1 MKKLLLFVPILLLA
15 FSACT
20 DPFIDKTYIEPT
32 NEDLELTNASYLK
45 KNADQ
50 FSLWIKLLKHA
61 DLYNALN
68 DASSISTVFAPD
80 NDAMQEFLTWKGVET
95 VEELDRSYAKSVA
108 KVHILANNL
117 IESGFIAYV
126 ESGIIPIP
134 TIFGTYLSTSYG
146 FTNTDVDDVDLPNS
160 TTQDTLSI
168 YLNNQAK
175 LKTLARTTSN
185 GQVYAL
191 SGVIRPLVE
200 SIPEVLTTAKEYTIF
215 LDAMVKTGLKDTFS
229 VVADTV
235 YNLNGSYSVNDI
247 RFTCF
252 AVPDGVYSTAGI
264 SSVND
269 LASTL
274 GADANYTSTDNKL
287 NQYIRY
293 HFLRKDNV
301 RSRLFTFQ
309 EVGQVVLFDTDLISQ
324 VIAVKNDNIGNCINQ
339 NVRIIRSDIK
349 ASNGII
355 HKVDNV
361 MPVYEPDPVTVRWDF
376 TNYSDIQ
383 SFVNTYGAAKN
394 LGDLYSSALAN
405 KDYQIDLSAD
415 LRDGNFGT
423 VTSFLYKANPGKSST
438 AAWRKVGFY
447 KCSYESS
454 TLKTV
459 NKYNAYMDNL
469 FILNLGYA
477 GWVELKTPTIV
488 KGKYKVKFYYAGTAG
503 VKGYYTGGSLTKFN
517 LDDYQKSIYIWKGL
531 PAKFTEPLKQLN
543 VNASGLAGD
552 VIWDMVEFSTSKS
565 HTFKATMMD
574 INAKTSGSYRQMWD
588 YLEFI
593 PIEN

>member
-1 MKKLLLFVPILLLA
+1 MKKLLLILPILLLA
-15 FSACT
+15 FYACK

-80 NDAMQEFLTWKGVET
+80 NDAMEEFLAWKGVTT
-95 VEELDRSYAKSVA
+95 VEELDKNYAKSVA
-108 KVHILANNL
+108 KVHILSNNL

-134 TIFGTYLSTSYG
+134 TIFGTYISTSYG
-146 FTNTDVDDVDLPNS
+146 YTNTDVDDVDLPNS
-160 TTQDTLSI
+160 TPQDTLSI
-168 YLNNQAK
+168 YLNNQAR

-215 LDAMVKTGLKDTFS
+215 LDALDKTGLKDTFS

-252 AVPDGVYSTAGI
+252 AVPDGVYNTSGI
-264 SSVND
+264 MNVEG
-269 LASTL
+269 LASYI
-274 GADANYTSTDNKL
+274 GAGVDYTNPNNKM
-287 NQYIRY
+287 NQYVRY
-293 HFLRKDNV
+293 HFLTKENE
-301 RSRLFTFQ
+301 RSKLFTFQ
-309 EVGQVVLFDTDLISQ
+309 EAGQVVLFDTYLTSQ
-324 VIAVKNDNIGNCINQ
+324 VIAVNNDNIGNCINQ
-339 NVRIIRSDIK
+339 NVRLIRSDIK

-355 HKVDNV
+355 HKIDHI
-361 MPVYEPDPVTVRWDF
+361 MPVYEPTPVTVRWDF
-376 TNYSDIQ
+376 TNFSDIQ

-394 LGDLYSSALAN
+394 LGDLYTSPLSG

-415 LRDGNFGT
+415 MRDGNFGT
-423 VTSFLYKANPGKSST
+423 ISSILYKANPGKSST

-447 KCSYESS
+447 KCFYESS
-454 TLKTV
+454 TLKTI

-469 FILNLGYA
+469 MILNLGYA
-477 GWVELKTPTIV
+477 GWVELKSPTIV
-488 KGKYKVKFYYAGTAG
+488 KGRYKVKFYYAGAAG
-503 VKGYYTGGSLTKFN
+503 LKSYYTGGSLTKFN
-517 LDDYQKSIYIWKGL
+517 LDDYQKSIYLWKGL
-531 PAKFTEPLKQLN
+531 PAKFTDPLKQLN
-543 VNASGLAGD
+543 SNASGLAGD
-552 VIWDMVEFSTSKS
+552 VIWEAVEFSTSKS

-593 PIEN
+593 PI

>member
-1 MKKLLLFVPILLLA
+1 MKKIRLIVPILVLA

-20 DPFIDKTYIEPT
+20 DPFIDKTYLEKT
-32 NEDLELTNASYLK
+32 NEDLELTNAAYLK

-50 FSLWIKLLKHA
+50 FSLWIQLLKHA

-68 DASSISTVFAPD
+68 DASTISTVFAPD
-80 NDAMQEFLTWKGVET
+80 NDAMQEFLTWKGVTT
-95 VEELDRSYAKSVA
+95 VEGLDKSYAKSVA
-108 KVHILANNL
+108 KVHILSNNL

-134 TIFGTYLSTSYG
+134 TIFGTYLTTSYG
-146 FTNTDVDDVDLPNS
+146 YTNREVDDVDLPNS
-160 TTQDTLSI
+160 TVQDTLSI

-175 LKTLARTTSN
+175 VKTLARTTAN

-191 SGVIRPLVE
+191 SGVIHPLVE
-200 SIPEVLTTAKEYTIF
+200 TIPEVLTTAKEYSIF
-215 LDAMVKTGLKDTFS
+215 LDALDKTGLEDTFS
-229 VVADTV
+229 VTADTV

-252 AVPDGVYSTAGI
+252 AVPDGVYHAIGI
-264 SSVND
+264 TNLDD
-269 LASTL
+269 LASHL
-274 GADANYTSTDNKL
+274 GAGVNFSSSENKL
-287 NQYIRY
+287 NQYVRY
-293 HFLRKDNV
+293 HFLPKDNEQ
-301 RSRLFTFQ
+301 SRLFSFQ
-309 EVGQVVLFDTDLISQ
+309 EVGQVVLFDTELTSQ
-324 VIAVKNDNIGNCINQ
+324 VITVKNDSIGHCINQ

-355 HKVDNV
+355 HKVNHL
-361 MPVYEPDPVTVRWDF
+361 MPVYEPEPVTVRWDF
-376 TNYSDIQ
+376 TNFSDIQ

-394 LGDLYSSALAN
+394 YGDLFSNALAN
-405 KDYQIDLSAD
+405 KEYQIDLSAD
-415 LRDGNFGT
+415 MREGNFGT
-423 VTSFLYKANPGKSST
+423 ITSFLYKANTAKTST
-438 AAWRKVGFY
+438 ATWRKVGFY

-469 FILNLGYA
+469 LILNLGYA
-477 GWVELKTPTIV
+477 GWIEFKTPTIV

-503 VKGYYTGGSLTKFN
+503 VKTYYTGGSLTKFN

-531 PAKFTEPLKQLN
+531 PSKFTEPLKQLN
-543 VNASGLAGD
+543 INASGITGD
-552 VIWDMVEFSTSKS
+552 VIWDVVEFSTSKS

-574 INAKTSGSYRQMWD
+574 INAKTSGAYRQMWD